1 MQTLITWLCIRTQVV
16 GYDIMGPTLDPN
28 TLCFFGSVRVRI
40 RGPFSSL
47 LSSRL
52 IHPCPPPPLLQN
64 LHTSIR
70 GRLDSFSISSSPQLV
85 QKNTKKKG
93 REKKKPLLLMAL
105 SNPFLFS
112 PRSVHK
118 FNPLLLS
125 HLPRRKP
132 IPLISSHRV
141 RRFAAP
147 HWSLKRFNRKFS
159 GVFAFSL
166 LSFDLRFS

>member
-1 MQTLITWLCIRTQVV
+1 MQTLITWSCIRTQVV

-52 IHPCPPPPLLQN
+52 IHPCPSPPLLQN

-85 QKNTKKKG
+85 QKNTKKKEG
-93 REKKKPLLLMAL
+93 KKKNPPPNGAIQSIPLLSSLGPQIQPSPSL
-105 SNPFLFS
+105 SS
-112 PRSVHK
+112 PPSKTH
-118 FNPLLLS
+118 PP
-125 HLPRRKP
+125 H
-132 IPLISSHRV
+132 LISSRPQI
-141 RRFAAP
+141 RGS
-147 HWSLKRFNRKFS
+147 SLEFQALQPQNLWCFC
-159 GVFAFSL
+159 FFTAF
-166 LSFDLRFS
+166 F